1 MSQKRRT
8 ETDIMIEVLKALYD
22 LPGVWVYR
30 NNCGV
35 AKPPGA
41 ARAIRFGLPGQGD
54 LSGIVQVS
62 TPRGVLGVRLEVE
75 VKTPTG
81 KISPEQIAFG
91 ARITEMGR
99 GSGAGPHGLEERSP
113 RWKLTSRSGTARTGL
128 ES

>member
-41 ARAIRFGLPGQGD
+41 ARSIRFGLPGQGD

-62 TPRGVLGVRLEVE
+62 TSRGFLGVRLEVE

-81 KISPEQIAFG
+81 KVSPEQVAFG
-91 ARITEMGR
+91 ARITEMGGCYILAR
-99 GSGAGPHGLEERSP
+99 SAEEAVQA
-113 RWKLTSRSGTARTGL
+113 LTTWRKDHEDGN
-128 ES
+128 

>member
-62 TPRGVLGVRLEVE
+62 TPHGVLGVRLEVE

-81 KISPEQIAFG
+81 KISPEQVAFG
-91 ARITEMGR
+91 ARITEMGGCYILAR
-99 GSGAGPHGLEERSP
+99 SAEEAVQALRAW
-113 RWKLTSRSGTARTGL
+113 RKDHQDGN
-128 ES
+128 